1 MNSGSRTLLRLV
13 TLASASFLGSRLVPA
28 REILVSGSIQAAV
41 NAAQPGDR
49 VRAPAGLYRECVS
62 VTRNDITLIGNRL
75 AVLDG
80 TGLPCD
86 TGIHAAPPS
95 GNPAILR
102 FRVEGFDIRHY
113 SQNGVL
119 VEHGSDFRIVS
130 GRESANGEYGIF
142 ALHSAGG
149 LIEDNRVSDSD
160 DTGIYVGQSS
170 DVRVRKNSV
179 TDCTVGIEVE
189 NSVGILVA
197 ENRAFGNSTGILI
210 DVLPGLETTE
220 TDRVRVAENVLL
232 ANNRP
237 NPVTD
242 PEDILAL
249 LPAGVGLLNVGG
261 DGVEAFGNLAAG
273 NDSAGI
279 AVFQLPPDAASLDP
293 RIDPFPDRNQIRGNV
308 CLGNGRNVDPKFGP
322 LPGADL
328 VWDTSGTGN
337 CWTNNLARTTFPDPL
352 PDCR

>member
-1 MNSGSRTLLRLV
+1 MTDPDLSTVKALIADDRAEVRQLLADALRHVGVTDVEGIAADVGGVRLV
-13 TLASASFLGSRLVPA
+13 ALIA
-28 REILVSGSIQAAV
+28 RHS
-41 NAAQPGDR
+41 
-49 VRAPAGLYRECVS
+49 
-62 VTRNDITLIGNRL
+62 
-75 AVLDG
+75 
-80 TGLPCD
+80 D
-86 TGIHAAPPS
+86 T
-95 GNPAILR
+95 
-102 FRVEGFDIRHY
+102 D
-113 SQNGVL
+113 
-119 VEHGSDFRIVS
+119 
-130 GRESANGEYGIF
+130 
-142 ALHSAGG
+142 
-149 LIEDNRVSDSD
+149 
-160 DTGIYVGQSS
+160 
-170 DVRVRKNSV
+170 
-179 TDCTVGIEVE
+179 
-189 NSVGILVA
+189 
-197 ENRAFGNSTGILI
+197 
-210 DVLPGLETTE
+210 LETTE